1 MSGSSRHRRARGA
14 AAHLVAV
21 ALAACASA
29 ACGSASDAAGGGKLV
44 VVAAENVW
52 GNIAAQIGGGHVSV
66 TSIISDPQADPHTYE
81 TDPRDAAAISGAPV
95 VIENGAGYDDFVDRL
110 LSTNPNAQRDVL
122 NIART
127 VAVGGGNPNPHLW
140 YDPGY
145 VTRAATAIADHLAS
159 DDAADAGAFHSN
171 LRTFLT
177 AYQPYIDTLN
187 TISSKYRGNPIA
199 YTERVPGYLVQ
210 DAGLRLA
217 TPASFA
223 QAVEDGNEPGPGDT
237 AAMNAA
243 ISQRLVKVLLYNSQ
257 VSSPATEMVKNL
269 AARSGVPV
277 VGVSETIPAS
287 EPTMQRWQIDQA
299 EAILAAL
306 GR

>member
-1 MSGSSRHRRARGA
+1 MSGSSRGRRARRA
-14 AAHLVAV
+14 AAHVVAV
-21 ALAACASA
+21 ALTACASA
-29 ACGSASDAAGGGKLV
+29 ACGSASDAAGGGKV
-44 VVAAENVW
+44 AVVAAENVW
-52 GNIAAQIGGGHVSV
+52 GNIAAQIGGSHVSV

-110 LSTNPNAQRDVL
+110 LSTNPSAQRDVI

-127 VAVGGGNPNPHLW
+127 VGLGGGNPNPHLW

-159 DDAADAGAFHSN
+159 HDGADAGAFHSN

-187 TISSKYRGNPIA
+187 TIRSKYRDDPIA

-223 QAVEDGNEPGPGDT
+223 QAIEDGNEPSPGDT

-257 VSSPATEMVKNL
+257 VSSPATEMVKSL
-269 AARSGVPV
+269 AARSRVPV

-299 EAILAAL
+299 EAILRAL